1 MLLAIVLTV
10 SPLFYSPLLLGE
22 YSAAPAT
29 FLHGADIRVTG
40 FVYWSN
46 YTPAEGVEV
55 RIFATDELTSE
66 IVLTYADGQFYSE
79 QRYEAGQVL
88 VLTIMSQRFRV
99 FITYDARGTVEIGD
113 FIINETE

>member
-1 MLLAIVLTV
+1 MLLAIVMTV
-10 SPLFYSPLLLGE
+10 SPLFYAPVMHDE
-22 YSAAPAT
+22 YSAAPAL
-29 FLHGADIRVTG
+29 FMGGADIHVTG

-66 IVLTYADGQFYSE
+66 TVLTYVDGQFYSG

-88 VLTIMSQRFRV
+88 VLTIIGQRFRV
-99 FITYDARGTVEIGD
+99 FIPYFAKGMVSLGD
-113 FIINETE
+113 FFIDETE